1 MAPLQVLGASSSSWL
16 HPLRD
21 GWLPRGYSA
30 TTWNVIF
37 WKFHVWEEV
46 HQPDINLFD
55 LVVADTVKIRKAS
68 ARFSANMF

>member
-1 MAPLQVLGASSSSWL
+1 MQAVRPGYILFEM
-16 HPLRD
+16 D
-21 GWLPRGYSA
+21 GCPEATYSA

-68 ARFSANMF
+68 ARFSANMS